1 MSETTDFLIV
11 GGGSC
16 GLHASGRNS
25 GVLHAGFYYTAD
37 SLKARFSRDGNRE
50 LTEYCLERGLRIN
63 RCGKLVVARSEGEQA
78 ALEELFRRA
87 RTNGVEVERLGEG
100 ETARLEPTART
111 VGEALYSPTTST
123 VEPREVVASLA
134 RDAAGRGV
142 EIRTGEA
149 YLGREGD
156 RAILT
161 SRGRVSAGYLVNA
174 AGLYADRVARD
185 FGFASGHRILPFKGL
200 YLYPAGDG
208 RAPRMHVYPVPAL
221 DYPFLGV
228 HWTATVD
235 GRTKIGPTAIPAL
248 WREHYKGLANF
259 RPRELVEIGMREA
272 DLWLRD
278 SFGFRR
284 LAWQEIQKRS
294 KRRLVSRARELA
306 PEATASGPWRW
317 GSPGVRAQLLDLRTR
332 RLEMDFRTEGDA
344 LSFHILNAVSP
355 AFTCAFPFARH
366 VADEIEALV
375 ERVPK
380 TVPAPMLEGSG

>member
-11 GGGSC
+11 GGGVIGVAVARELHRRHPGASVTILEKEASC

-294 KRRLVSRARELA
+294 KRRLVSRAR
-306 PEATASGPWRW
+306 
-317 GSPGVRAQLLDLRTR
+317 
-332 RLEMDFRTEGDA
+332 DFRTEGDA

-380 TVPAPMLEGSG
+380 TVPAPMLESSG